1 MIYIGNNEI
10 SNIYVGTDEIYGIYA
25 GDLQIYPTDFGIVTA
40 ISLENL
46 VWVKDVS
53 ANGGTADS
61 GNCSFKV
68 YAYYDSGKRK
78 NVTRDATVSGSLV
91 VSSTTADT
99 REMVGTLTLTATYSG
114 FTATGSVDVYQKAQT
129 YNNMLIYTTTD
140 GNALNRDFSQYAW
153 AQNYVSHTY
162 SGGTGRIIF
171 DDDLTTI
178 PQSTF
183 SGCTTLQTISIPI
196 SVTSYGASAF
206 TECCGMTEF
215 TISSAITSIGAACFK
230 LTSGVLT
237 INDCQYA
244 VQGGG
249 RETSYHDG
257 GDAFKY
263 SFAGKFCG
271 STYKNYNGINFDK
284 IIVTGSTTMYIGSAA
299 FHASPA
305 TEMVF
310 GENVNFFGG
319 MSIARMNNEE
329 YGTILKPFQYLT
341 IANTGST
348 TFGTYF
354 GFYGVDQLKDI
365 KYYPSNNLSMNSN
378 YFSVPNGVVHYKQ
391 GSTGRVTGLPSV
403 WTTVYDL

>member
-10 SNIYVGTDEIYGIYA
+10 SNIYIGTDEIYGIYA
-25 GDLQIYPTDFGIVTA
+25 GDLQIYPTDFGNVTA
-40 ISLENL
+40 ITISGLT
-46 VWVKDVS
+46 WVTDVS

-61 GNCSFKV
+61 GNCSFDV
-68 YAYYDSGKRK
+68 IAFYDSGKSK
-78 NVTRDATVSGSLV
+78 KVTRDATVSGSLV
-91 VSSTTADT
+91 VPATTAAT
-99 REMVGTLTLTATYSG
+99 REMVGTLTLTASYSG
-114 FTATGSVDVYQKAQT
+114 FTDSDTVDVYQKAQT

-153 AQNYVSHTY
+153 AQNYVSHSY
-162 SGGTGRIIF
+162 SGGQGIIVF

-178 PQSTF
+178 PQTTF
-183 SGCTTLQTISIPI
+183 SGCTTLQTIRIPI
-196 SVTSYGASAF
+196 TVTSYGASAF

-244 VQGGG
+244 VQGNG
-249 RETSYHDG
+249 RTTSYADG
-257 GDAFKY
+257 GAAFNY

-271 STYKNYNGINFDK
+271 STYKSYNGINFDK
-284 IIVTGSTTMYIGSAA
+284 IIVTGSTTMYVGSAA

-310 GENVNFFGG
+310 GENVNYFGG
-319 MSIARMNNEE
+319 MAIARMNNEG
-329 YGTILKPFQYLT
+329 YGTILKPLQYLT

-348 TFGTYF
+348 TFGNLF

-365 KYYPSNNLSMNSN
+365 KYYPSNRLNMSSG
-378 YFSVPNGVVHYKQ
+378 YFNVSNGVVHYKQ
-391 GSTGRVTGLPSV
+391 GSTGIISGLPSG